1 MRMFKKIMKRLAKN
15 NADVWGYSML
25 SMHTL

>member
-15 NADVWGYSML
+15 NSDVWGYSML